1 MISKILQL
9 ESWKNTPDTEGEV
22 PEMSASV
29 LVTGGAGFI
38 GSHLTEHLLDEGH
51 SVKVVDDLATGNP
64 GNLDPVRGRVDFHE
78 IDLRS
83 DKLGLLLD
91 DVDWVFHQGAIPSV
105 PRSFSM
111 VVESTE
117 VNIMGTVKLF
127 EEARKRDVERV
138 VFASSSS
145 VYGDRDELPKHE
157 GQEPKP
163 QSPYAASKVTCERY
177 AKIFSEHM
185 DLNVVG
191 LRYFN
196 VFGPRQ
202 GIDSDYAAVVPNFI
216 TAFLAGETPVI
227 YGDGEQSRDF
237 TYVTDVV
244 RANLAA
250 LREGESGAVYNVG
263 RNDRTTV
270 NELLYE
276 IRRITG
282 SQLEPRYE
290 EPRPGDVRHSR
301 AKVERLRKDT
311 GFKAD
316 TLLEDGLRKTV
327 EWFREHPDRW
337 EDDADGS

>member
-1 MISKILQL
+1 
-9 ESWKNTPDTEGEV
+9 
-22 PEMSASV
+22 MSSTV

-38 GSHLTEHLLDEGH
+38 GSHLTDRLLDEGH
-51 SVKVVDDLATGNP
+51 DVRVVDDLSTGNAS
-64 GNLDPVRGRVDFHE
+64 NLSSARDEIDFHE

-83 DKLGLLLD
+83 TEVGPLLD

-111 VVESTE
+111 VVESTD
-117 VNIMGTVKLF
+117 VNIMGTVRLF
-127 EEARKRDVERV
+127 EEARKRDVKRV

-157 GQEPKP
+157 DMEPRP

-177 AKIFSEHM
+177 AEIFSERM
-185 DLNVVG
+185 DLDVVG

-202 GIDSDYAAVVPNFI
+202 SADSDYAAVVPNFI
-216 TAFLAGETPVI
+216 TAFLSGENPVI

-237 TYVTDVV
+237 TFVEDVV
-244 RANLAA
+244 RANIAA
-250 LREGESGAVYNVG
+250 LQEGEPGSIYNVG
-263 RNDRTTV
+263 KNEKTTV
-270 NELLYE
+270 NDLLYE

-301 AKVERLRKDT
+301 ANADRLREDT
-311 GFKAD
+311 GFEVETALD
-316 TLLEDGLRKTV
+316 DGLRKTV
-327 EWFREHPDRW
+327 DWFRENPDRW
-337 EDDADGS
+337 EENSNGT

>member
-1 MISKILQL
+1 
-9 ESWKNTPDTEGEV
+9 
-22 PEMSASV
+22 MSASV

-38 GSHLTEHLLDEGH
+38 GSHLTEYFLGDGH
-51 SVKVVDDLATGNP
+51 DVTVVDDLSTGDP
-64 GNLDPVRGRVDFHE
+64 RNLDSVRDRIDFYE
-78 IDLRS
+78 MDLRS
-83 DKLGLLLD
+83 DELGPIMD

-111 VVESTE
+111 VVESTQ
-117 VNIMGTVKLF
+117 VNVMGTVKLF

-163 QSPYAASKVTCERY
+163 QSPYAASKVTCEHY
-177 AKIFSEHM
+177 AKIFSERM
-185 DLNVVG
+185 GLDVVG

-202 GIDSDYAAVVPNFI
+202 SADSDYAAVVPNFI
-216 TAFLAGETPVI
+216 TAFLSGEDPII

-237 TYVTDVV
+237 TYVSDVV
-244 RANLAA
+244 RANLAV
-250 LREGESGAVYNVG
+250 LREGVPGAVYNVG

-290 EPRPGDVRHSR
+290 EPRAGDVRHSQ
-301 AKVERLRKDT
+301 ANAERLREDT
-311 GFKAD
+311 GFEAD
-316 TLLEDGLRKTV
+316 TPLKDGLRKTV
-327 EWFREHPDRW
+327 EWFREHSDRW
-337 EDDADGS
+337 KDDTNES